1 MKWQHRSRTE
11 AIGET
16 PFRRALL
23 GTRGLGK
30 EQRVIDTGHAYARV
44 KHRARMLVLYYF
56 AELENRLVV
65 GTTNRSEAMT
75 GFVVKWGDNV
85 ADIEPILPL
94 YKTQVRRLATFLDV
108 PEEIIRKAPTPDLLP
123 GIVDEMAMGIDYET
137 LDRILEG
144 LDKGWDA
151 AGVASACAV
160 PEAQVRDVEG
170 MVRRSRHMR
179 ELPPSPDLGASG
191 TGGDRRRIGAAR
203 TPPGPAVAAA
213 PVPGTTS
220 ASAHHKE
227 VVMTSSAL
235 TDDVVGALRSRLA
248 GEVIAAGDEEYDAAR
263 AVWNGMI
270 DKRPAA
276 IVRCRTQAGVAA
288 TIDVARAFGLPL
300 AIRGGG
306 HNVAGLATSEG
317 GVVID
322 LSAHART

>member
-1 MKWQHRSRTE
+1 MDIDVGLVVQRIQEFICREMDALQRDGAILGMSGGIDSSVVATLLARAIGPERVLALLLPERDSSPQSKTDALRDIERLGLAYKEVDLTPILKPIGLYELLPLKMLGTRRVKESVVKWQHRSKTE

-30 EQRVIDTGHAYARV
+30 EQRLIDTGHAYARV

-123 GIVDEMAMGIDYET
+123 GIVDEMALGIDYET

-144 LDKGWDA
+144 LDQGWDT

-179 ELPPSPDLGASG
+179 ELPPSPDLGAAG
-191 TGGDRRRIGAAR
+191 AGG
-203 TPPGPAVAAA
+203 
-213 PVPGTTS
+213 
-220 ASAHHKE
+220 
-227 VVMTSSAL
+227 
-235 TDDVVGALRSRLA
+235 
-248 GEVIAAGDEEYDAAR
+248 
-263 AVWNGMI
+263 
-270 DKRPAA
+270 
-276 IVRCRTQAGVAA
+276 
-288 TIDVARAFGLPL
+288 
-300 AIRGGG
+300 
-306 HNVAGLATSEG
+306 
-317 GVVID
+317 
-322 LSAHART
+322 